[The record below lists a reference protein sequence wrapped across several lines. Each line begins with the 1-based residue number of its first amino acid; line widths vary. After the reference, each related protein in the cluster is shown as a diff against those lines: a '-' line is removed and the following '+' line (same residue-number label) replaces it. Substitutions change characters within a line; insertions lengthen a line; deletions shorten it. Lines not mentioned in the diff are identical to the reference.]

1 MKLNFKRMLLAPA
14 LAGALV
20 LTGCGDS
27 GTDETAS
34 ENTASITID
43 TNNGEMDVPVSPER
57 VVALDNKSF
66 EMLRDWGI
74 TPVALPK
81 TLLPNTGF
89 EEWREDDSILDVG
102 THREPKLELVS
113 EAEPDL
119 IIGGSRFTEFTGELS
134 KIAPVVDVSALDES
148 EGGYIQGL
156 KDQTL
161 ALGQIFEKEAEAE
174 EIVAELDAATE
185 AARAATNGE
194 TVFLAVVAGGKIDNG
209 AGRIGR
215 LLEGVN
221 LKDVFAGD
229 AGDVHGDSGLAPET
243 IAQAD
248 PDWMIVMDRDAATA
262 VAGED
267 APQPAAAVIDAQEA
281 FAGTTFA
288 TKDQIIYLDGDFY
301 KREGIESYT
310 EAFQQIAD
318 AFDAADTATQ

>member
-20 LTGCGDS
+20 LTGCGGS

-119 IIGGSRFTEFTGELS
+119 IIGGSRFTEFTDELS

>member
-1 MKLNFKRMLLAPA
+1 MKLNFKRMLFAPA
-14 LAGALV
+14 LVGALV
-20 LTGCGDS
+20 LTGCGNS
-27 GTDETAS
+27 GTDAPAS
-34 ENTASITID
+34 GNGATVTVE
-43 TNNGEMDVPVSPER
+43 TNNGEMEVPVAPER

-89 EEWREDDSILDVG
+89 DEWRRNDSILDVG

-119 IIGGSRFTEFTGELS
+119 IIGGSRFAEFTGELS
-134 KIAPVVDVSALDES
+134 KIAPVVDVSALDDS

-161 ALGQIFEKEAEAE
+161 TLGRIFGKEAESQ

-194 TVFLAVVAGGKIDNG
+194 SVFLAVVAGGKIDN
-209 AGRIGR
+209 ASGRIGR

-248 PDWMIVMDRDAATA
+248 PDWMIVLDRDSA
-262 VAGED
+262 VAVPGE
-267 APQPAAAVIDAQEA
+267 ATPQPAASVIDAQEA
-281 FAGTTFA
+281 FAATTFA
-288 TKDQIIYLDGDFY
+288 TKDQIIYLDNDFY

-318 AFDAADTATQ
+318 AFDTANRSAQ

>member
-1 MKLNFKRMLLAPA
+1 VKLNFKRMLLAPA

-119 IIGGSRFTEFTGELS
+119 IIGGSRFTEFTDELS

>member
-1 MKLNFKRMLLAPA
+1 MKLNLKRLLLAPA

-20 LTGCGDS
+20 LTACGDS
-27 GTDETAS
+27 GIDSADA
-34 ENTASITID
+34 ENGATVTIE
-43 TNNGEMDVPVSPER
+43 TNNGEMEVPTDPER

-89 EEWREDDSILDVG
+89 DEWREDDSILDVG

-134 KIAPVVDVSALDES
+134 KIAPVVDVSALDDS

-156 KDQTL
+156 KDQAL

-174 EIVAELDAATE
+174 EIVAELEAATE
-185 AARAATNGE
+185 AAQDATNGE
-194 TVFLAVVAGGKIDNG
+194 SVFLAVVAGGKIDNG

-215 LLEGVN
+215 LLDGVN

-243 IAQAD
+243 IAQAN
-248 PDWMIVMDRDAATA
+248 PDWMIVLDRDSATA
-262 VAGED
+262 VPGEE

-281 FAGTTFA
+281 FANTTFA

-318 AFDAADTATQ
+318 AFEAANQSAQ